1 MLRFA
6 STDSLV
12 NLLSWTKL
20 VFVGNGKNSSSL
32 YPIRAAA
39 RLTKISID
47 TLRAWERRYKAVEPA
62 RRKGL
67 RFYSDQ
73 DIYRLTLL
81 RAAVQHG
88 YSIGQAAQ
96 LSNKELSRLGEPG
109 TSARNRAPE
118 EIPVETIL
126 IAIDK
131 FEYLKAD
138 RELSRLAA
146 LLSPHDLIFNV
157 ALPLMR
163 IAGEQWHEQRLRIA
177 QEHLMS
183 QLLSNLLGSIMRTYA
198 TPNPAAV
205 LLTATLSDDLHDFG
219 ILAAAILAAGVGFGV
234 VHLGPSLPV
243 KEIVYAAKRS
253 NADVVLLSVTNVQDR
268 MLREQQL
275 RSIRSGIS
283 KQTALWVAVNPGH
296 TVLNVNGVR
305 ILRSFAELELELH
318 GMGK

>member
-1 MLRFA
+1 
-6 STDSLV
+6 
-12 NLLSWTKL
+12 
-20 VFVGNGKNSSSL
+20 VGNGKNSSSL

-47 TLRAWERRYKAVEPA
+47 TLRAWERRYKAVEPS
-62 RRKGL
+62 RRKGQ

-96 LSNKELSRLGEPG
+96 LSNKELSRLGELG
-109 TSARNRAPE
+109 ISARSRAPE
-118 EIPVETIL
+118 EIPLETIL

-146 LLSPHDLIFNV
+146 LLSPQDLIFNV

-163 IAGEQWHEQRLRIA
+163 IAGERWHEQRLRIA

-198 TPNPAAV
+198 PPDPAEV

-283 KQTALWVAVNPGH
+283 KETALWVAVNPGD

-305 ILRSFAELELELH
+305 ILRSFAELERELH

>member
-1 MLRFA
+1 M
-6 STDSLV
+6 
-12 NLLSWTKL
+12 
-20 VFVGNGKNSSSL
+20 GNRKNSSSL

-39 RLTKISID
+39 RLTRLSID
-47 TLRAWERRYKAVEPA
+47 TLRAWERRYKAVEPS

-81 RAAVQHG
+81 RAALQHG
-88 YSIGQAAQ
+88 YSIGQASR
-96 LSNKELSRLGEPG
+96 LSNKELSRLGEPDI
-109 TSARNRAPE
+109 SARNRAPE
-118 EIPVETIL
+118 EIPIETIL
-126 IAIDK
+126 IAIDE

-138 RELSRLAA
+138 RELARLAA
-146 LLSPHDLIFNV
+146 LLSPQDLIFNV

-163 IAGEQWHEQRLRIA
+163 IAGERWHEQRLRIA

-198 TPNPAAV
+198 TPDPAAV

-234 VHLGPSLPV
+234 VHLGPNLPV
-243 KEIVYAAKRS
+243 KEIVYATKRS

-283 KQTALWVAVNPGH
+283 QQAALWVGVNPSD

-305 ILRSFAELELELH
+305 ILRSFAELERELH

>member
-1 MLRFA
+1 M
-6 STDSLV
+6 
-12 NLLSWTKL
+12 
-20 VFVGNGKNSSSL
+20 
-32 YPIRAAA
+32 I
-39 RLTKISID
+39 LT
-47 TLRAWERRYKAVEPA
+47 
-62 RRKGL
+62 
-67 RFYSDQ
+67 
-73 DIYRLTLL
+73 
-81 RAAVQHG
+81 
-88 YSIGQAAQ
+88 
-96 LSNKELSRLGEPG
+96 
-109 TSARNRAPE
+109 
-118 EIPVETIL
+118 
-126 IAIDK
+126 AIDE
-131 FEYLKAD
+131 FEYLQAD
-138 RELSRLAA
+138 RELARLAA
-146 LLSPHDLIFNV
+146 LLSPQDLIFNV

-163 IAGEQWHEQRLRIA
+163 IAGERWHEQRLRIA

-198 TPNPAAV
+198 PPDPAEV

-275 RSIRSGIS
+275 RSIRSGIF
-283 KQTALWVAVNPGH
+283 KETALWVAVNPGH

-305 ILRSFAELELELH
+305 ILRSFAELERELH